1 MYLYKRYLL
10 YKEKSVRRSVV
21 SLRVKE
27 QILTATG
34 QMLTDLIALLI
45 QTRLSKSGGK
55 VSGKQTVCDFFT
67 FKIWVL
73 SYETRCSNKNML

>member
-1 MYLYKRYLL
+1 M
-10 YKEKSVRRSVV
+10 RRSVV

-55 VSGKQTVCDFFT
+55 VSGKQTVCDF
-67 FKIWVL
+67 L
-73 SYETRCSNKNML
+73 HSNLGPEL

>member
-10 YKEKSVRRSVV
+10 SKEKSVRRSVV

-55 VSGKQTVCDFFT
+55 VSGKQTVCDFLHS
-67 FKIWVL
+67 K
-73 SYETRCSNKNML
+73 SGS